1 MTDSPENKPV
11 DVSPAQ
17 TYTVPPP
24 PPYKSMGAGMPSIAA
39 PPKQNN
45 TMKIILIVLA
55 VFVGVGL
62 IVASVA
68 GYAIWRFSK
77 AIHRDAKTGTM
88 TVDTPNGPVTA
99 ISNGSVTEADLGV
112 PIYPGAVQA
121 KGTLR
126 VNSPTGPMVQAHYL
140 TTDSKDQVVAFYTDK
155 LGSSAVTTSS
165 SQSAFMTF
173 SKSKQE
179 SVMLSIVQ
187 RPGLSDGKTQI
198 VILHQVHNE
207 AK

>member
-1 MTDSPENKPV
+1 
-11 DVSPAQ
+11 
-17 TYTVPPP
+17 
-24 PPYKSMGAGMPSIAA
+24 MPSIAA